1 MAEQGSYVTFP
12 SANKAG
18 PGCGMLFG
26 DPKICPL
33 GLIVIHEWWG
43 MNDQIKTEG
52 AMMAKDGNFTV
63 LVPDYYRGKVAD
75 DREEAGHLMAGL
87 DWSGA
92 LLDTSAAAEFLK
104 QKGCSEVGVTGF
116 CLGGALSFAAA
127 VKCPQIK
134 ASVPFYGI
142 PSPEVADLS
151 KIQIPIQAHFAEKD
165 EFVGF
170 SAPVDYEPLREKL
183 VAAGV
188 KLEFYTYNVSHAFTN
203 HAGPNYDAEAT
214 KLSFSRVYAFMK
226 KNLKNE

>member
-1 MAEQGSYVTFP
+1 MEEQGTFVNFL
-12 SANKAG
+12 SDNKAG

-26 DPKICPL
+26 DPKKCPF

-43 MNDQIKTEG
+43 MNYQIKRTGLLYPE
-52 AMMAKDGNFTV
+52 M
-63 LVPDYYRGKVAD
+63 VAD

-134 ASVPFYGI
+134 ASAPFYGI

-165 EFVGF
+165 EIIGF

-188 KLEFYTYNVSHAFTN
+188 KLEFYTYNASHAFTN

-226 KNLKNE
+226 KYLK